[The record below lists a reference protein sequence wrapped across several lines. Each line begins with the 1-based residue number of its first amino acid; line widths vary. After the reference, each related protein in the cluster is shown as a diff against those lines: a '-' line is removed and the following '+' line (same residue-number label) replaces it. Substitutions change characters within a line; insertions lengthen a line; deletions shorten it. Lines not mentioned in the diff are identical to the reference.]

1 MDNTVE
7 TKGEIAWSGHP
18 DHGRRTGDGI
28 KADETLQTTT
38 YRVGF
43 AKVGFAAAIGIIGT
57 AHTSINNHMLCVDW
71 FQLHNRTGFESCTDI
86 EGNAIYAVRS
96 TIQGFRKPTATNM
109 V

>member
-57 AHTSINNHMLCVDW
+57 AHPAIGNHLLRVDW
-71 FQLHNRTGFESCTDI
+71 IQFDNRTGFAPRPDI
-86 EGNAIYAVRS
+86 EGNAIFAVRS